1 MNLGHKV
8 LNLAR
13 LLPLLLLSSLIW
25 LLPLQAQAHR
35 FAPVL
40 LQVTEVDSQQYQVVW
55 KIPLQSTSPVPL
67 QPQWPESCE
76 PVSVGAPQIEG
87 TGRVVSW
94 RLDCAGL
101 GEDGLVGATLG
112 IAGLGAN
119 QTSAMLLVSLRDG
132 REYQQ
137 VLSAEQPRFT
147 LPEEPGAGQVM
158 TDYSRLGV
166 EHIWTGL
173 DHLLFVFGLLLLVR
187 NFRALLLTITA
198 FTVGHSV
205 TLSLVTLGVI
215 GYPVRLV
222 EFSIALSIFWLA
234 VVLTRPDRG
243 GVFHRHPWWLAG
255 GFGLLH
261 GMGFAGALV
270 ETGLPQA
277 NLPLALLFF
286 NLGIELG
293 QIAFIVVVGVF
304 WAVLRRPLGSW
315 QQQLRPLPV
324 YLLGILSASWCIE
337 RGLEMLAG

>member
-1 MNLGHKV
+1 MKKGH
-8 LNLAR
+8 A
-13 LLPLLLLSSLIW
+13 LLPRRFIRHLLWPLLMLVAA
-25 LLPLQAQAHR
+25 QAQAHR

-40 LQVTEVDSQQYQVVW
+40 LQVTELDTRQYQVVW
-55 KIPLQSTSPVPL
+55 KVPLQSTSPVALTPV
-67 QPQWPESCE
+67 WPEGCQTRSA
-76 PVSVGAPQIEG
+76 GAPQIEG

-94 RLDCAGL
+94 RLDCEAL
-101 GEDGLVGATLG
+101 GEAGLVGATLG
-112 IAGLGAN
+112 INGLAAN

-137 VLSAEQPRFT
+137 VLTAEGARFT
-147 LPEEPGAGQVM
+147 LPEEPGVGQVM
-158 TDYSRLGV
+158 WDYSRLGI

-187 NFRALLLTITA
+187 NFRSLLLTITA

-215 GYPVRLV
+215 GYPVGLV

-234 VVLTRPDRG
+234 VVLTLPDRG

-270 ETGLPQA
+270 ATGLPQA

-286 NLGIELG
+286 NVGIELG

-304 WAVLRRPLGSW
+304 WVLLRRPLGEW
-315 QQQLRPLPV
+315 QRQLRPLPV

>member
-1 MNLGHKV
+1 MSGRYAS
-8 LNLAR
+8 LAA
-13 LLPLLLLSSLIW
+13 LCW
-25 LLPLQAQAHR
+25 LLILGLFPGLAQAHR

-40 LQVTEVDSQQYQVVW
+40 LQVSELDAGQFQLVW
-55 KIPLQSTSPVPL
+55 KVPLQASSPVPM
-67 QPQWPESCE
+67 QPEWPEGCE
-76 PVSVGAPQIEG
+76 PQGAGAPQIEG

-94 RLDCAGL
+94 RLDCTAL
-101 GEDGLVGATLG
+101 GEVGLVGSSLG

-137 VLSAEQPRFT
+137 VLTPEQPRFV
-147 LPEEPGAGQVM
+147 LPAEPGAGQVM
-158 TDYSRLGV
+158 TDYSWLGV

-198 FTVGHSV
+198 FTIGHSI

-215 GYPVRLV
+215 GYPVGLV

-234 VVLTRPDRG
+234 VVLTLPDRG

-270 ETGLPQA
+270 ATGLPQA

-286 NLGIELG
+286 NIGIEAG
-293 QIAFIVVVGVF
+293 QLAFIVAVGLF
-304 WAVLRRPLGSW
+304 WMLLRRPLGEAW
-315 QQQLRPLPV
+315 QARLRPLPV

>member
-1 MNLGHKV
+1 MLFGRLCLV
-8 LNLAR
+8 WLA
-13 LLPLLLLSSLIW
+13 PLLMLLS
-25 LLPLQAQAHR
+25 LQAQAHR

-40 LQVTEVDSQQYQVVW
+40 LQLTEVDSQQYQVVW
-55 KIPLQSTSPVPL
+55 KVPLQATSPVPL
-67 QPQWPESCE
+67 EPRWPEGCRPASA
-76 PVSVGAPQIEG
+76 GAPQIEG

-94 RLDCAGL
+94 RLDCQML
-101 GEDGLVGATLG
+101 GEAGLVGASLG
-112 IAGLGAN
+112 IDGLGAN

-158 TDYSRLGV
+158 TDYSRLGI

-187 NFRALLLTITA
+187 NIRSLLFTITA
-198 FTVGHSV
+198 FTVGHSI

-215 GYPVRLV
+215 GYPVGLV
-222 EFSIALSIFWLA
+222 EFSIAVSIFWLA
-234 VVLTRPDRG
+234 VVLTQPDRG

-286 NLGIELG
+286 NVGIELG
-293 QIAFIVVVGVF
+293 QIAFILVVVLF
-304 WAVLRRPLGSW
+304 WALLRRPLGEW
-315 QQQLRPLPV
+315 QRQLRPLPV
-324 YLLGILSASWCIE
+324 YLLGVLSASWCIE